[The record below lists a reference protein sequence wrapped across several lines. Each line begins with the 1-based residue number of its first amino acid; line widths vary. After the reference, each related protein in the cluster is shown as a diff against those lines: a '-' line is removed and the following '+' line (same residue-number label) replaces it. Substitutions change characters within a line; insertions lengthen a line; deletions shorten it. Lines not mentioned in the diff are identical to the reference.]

1 MKNELTTISYA
12 LLGHLAMQDWTMYD
26 LAAQMRRNV
35 HYFFPRAES
44 QVYAEPKRLVALGLA
59 RAVTEMNGRRA
70 RTVYS
75 ITKEGRAALADWMAG
90 PVSKGP
96 MLEYEGLL
104 RVFLAPFGTIDDL
117 RSVIAQMR
125 ADNEG
130 LMSLADRITDE
141 YTQGRAP
148 FQRHVQYR
156 SFMHDFLFSFGELIE
171 AWGERSLRRAEGWE
185 KMNAAEIEAEAVSVF
200 RKRPRAADA
209 GDIAGATQI
218 AERTRSSPS
227 RAGA

>member
-35 HYFFPRAES
+35 HYFFPKAES
-44 QVYAEPKRLVALGLA
+44 QIYAEPKRLVELGLA
-59 RAVTEMNGRRA
+59 SALTEMKGRRA
-70 RTVYS
+70 RTLYS
-75 ITKEGRAALADWMAG
+75 ITEKGRAELADWMAK

-96 MLEYEGLL
+96 LLEYEGLL
-104 RVFLAPFGTIDDL
+104 RVFLAPFGAVGDL
-117 RSVIAQMR
+117 KSVIGRMR

-148 FQRHVQYR
+148 FQRHVQFR
-156 SFMHDFLFSFGELIE
+156 SFMHDFLFSFGELIDD
-171 AWGERSLRRAEGWE
+171 WSERSLQRIERWEG
-185 KMNAAEIEAEAVSVF
+185 MNEAEIDAEAVSVF
-200 RKRPRAADA
+200 RKR
-209 GDIAGATQI
+209 
-218 AERTRSSPS
+218 S
-227 RAGA
+227 RKVKGRVGRR